1 MRRDLPAMV
10 RAPRTPG
17 SSRNLTQTSQSQLH
31 QAQLPLRLSGHAY
44 GAGQFPRVTAESR
57 LAHVAGGRDGDR
69 ELAPNRRPS
78 IS

>member
-10 RAPRTPG
+10 RASRTQG
-17 SSRNLTQTSQSQLH
+17 SSRNLTQFPQSQLH
-31 QAQLPLRLSGHAY
+31 QAQLPLRLSGHGY
-44 GAGQFPRVTAESR
+44 GAGQSPRFTAESR
-57 LAHVAGGRDGDR
+57 PAHVAGDRDGDR